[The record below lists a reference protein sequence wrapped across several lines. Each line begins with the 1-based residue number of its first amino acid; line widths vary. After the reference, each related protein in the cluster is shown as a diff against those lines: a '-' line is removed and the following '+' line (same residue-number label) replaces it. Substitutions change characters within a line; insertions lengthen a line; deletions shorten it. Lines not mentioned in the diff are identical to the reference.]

1 MGSCDSSNKYI
12 DGKGDDDDDY
22 YYYNMHYT
30 NVGDLPIEENT
41 HPVSQGTIVSSMMC
55 ESLRNLIEKALR
67 LFV

>member
-30 NVGDLPIEENT
+30 NVGDLPTEENT
-41 HPVSQGTIVSSMMC
+41 HPALSQTNISNIIC
-55 ESLRNLIEKALR
+55 ESLKKLIERALR